1 MSLETP
7 ATTTQNK
14 QNENIKDTDN
24 LIDKTHKQIQ
34 AWQMKEEV
42 LFQTK
47 ETMNRRFET
56 EFLNLKLKCKK
67 TVC

>member
-1 MSLETP
+1 MSLEAP
-7 ATTTQNK
+7 ATTAQNK

-24 LIDKTHKQIQ
+24 LIDKTYNQIP

-67 TVC
+67 TVS

>member
-1 MSLETP
+1 MSLETS

-42 LFQTK
+42 LFQIK